1 MNAPDTLIRIG
12 WRERVDLPEWGLSS
26 VHAKV
31 DTGARTSVIDVAQFE
46 HLENGRVRF
55 EVVWRLRPER
65 LTKWIEAD
73 AVRTSRVK
81 PSTGELQE
89 RTVCRTLMRVG
100 EVEREIEIGLVCRKN
115 MRCRMLIGR
124 KALSGLFL
132 VDSSRTHL
140 LTCRKPRKAHP

>member
-65 LTKWIEAD
+65 LTKWIEARPV
-73 AVRTSRVK
+73 AAACS
-81 PSTGELQE
+81 
-89 RTVCRTLMRVG
+89 
-100 EVEREIEIGLVCRKN
+100 
-115 MRCRMLIGR
+115 
-124 KALSGLFL
+124 A
-132 VDSSRTHL
+132 
-140 LTCRKPRKAHP
+140 